1 MYNADRRVCR
11 RENFEKRNKAA
22 MRKVLPDQGNYAG
35 TEMTKM
41 AIMAQPIRAEK
52 LRDYSIT
59 ERTVQAYHETART
72 PA

>member
-41 AIMAQPIRAEK
+41 AIMAQPIRAGDRVVIVHGPDAK
-52 LRDYSIT
+52 RH
-59 ERTVQAYHETART
+59 RGKV
-72 PA
+72 